1 MSANLSKTLNR
12 SRIRV
17 LVVDDSVVI
26 RNVVSLAFKGDPL
39 LEVVGT
45 ASNGAIALAKIP
57 QLNPDVITLDIEM
70 PEVDGLE
77 TIRQVRAKY
86 PDIFIIM
93 FSTLSTPGAAATLD
107 ALMLGANDYVPKPA
121 NCGSIDES
129 IAVLREE
136 LIPKVKQFFRLC
148 SASAAPVHMPSV
160 QATARSFAAITGTGN
175 PAVVAIGVS
184 TGGPNALSAMMPMFP
199 ADFAYPVLIVQHMP
213 QVFTRLLAERLQ
225 KLTPLRV
232 EEATEGCRVEPG
244 KVLIAPGAY
253 HMNVIRSANEVVV
266 LLDQSTPR
274 NSCRPSVDVL
284 FESVQAVY
292 GGCAVGAVLT
302 GMGQDG
308 LRGAE
313 ALKASGAF
321 IIAQDEATSVVWGM
335 PGYVVRAGLADAVV
349 PLHEVV
355 PAILSRFGPRT
366 AAYRRLG

>member
-1 MSANLSKTLNR
+1 VSTNSVRSLQR

-26 RNVVSLAFKGDPL
+26 RNVVSLAFRGDPA

-45 ASNGAIALAKIP
+45 ASNGAIAMAKIP
-57 QLNPDVITLDIEM
+57 QVNPDVITLDIEM
-70 PEVDGLE
+70 PGVDGLE

-86 PDIFIIM
+86 PEICIIM

-107 ALMLGANDYVPKPA
+107 ALMLGANDYVPKPS
-121 NCGSIDES
+121 NCGSIDQS

-136 LIPKVKQFFRLC
+136 LIHKIKQFFRFAEPAL
-148 SASAAPVHMPSV
+148 APLLPTRTPVAGP
-160 QATARSFAAITGTGN
+160 ATERTSMA

-199 ADFAYPVLIVQHMP
+199 ADFGYPVLIVQHMP

-225 KLTPLRV
+225 KLTALKV
-232 EEATEGCRVEPG
+232 EEAEEGSRVEAG
-244 KVLIAPGAY
+244 RVLIAPGAF
-253 HMNVIRSANEVVV
+253 HMTLRKAGQDVVV
-266 LLDQSTPR
+266 TLDQSMPR

-284 FESVQAVY
+284 FESIHSTF
-292 GGCAVGAVLT
+292 GGRGVACVLT

-313 ALKASGAF
+313 LLRSAGAF
-321 IIAQDEATSVVWGM
+321 VIAQDEPTSVVWGM
-335 PGYVVRAGLADAVV
+335 PGYVVKAGLADAIVPLDQVV
-349 PLHEVV
+349 PT
-355 PAILSRFGPRT
+355 ILTRCSARRLT
-366 AAYRRLG
+366 AARRLS